1 MSRSSIYSA
10 VLHGRQYLDPQDT
23 MVTKTI
29 RALPFID
36 QQVIHT
42 CTVNKYIL
50 PTVPRAYHCSFVHT
64 YSLGRNLRFLAGV
77 VNSSIMG
84 LIIIR

>member
-10 VLHGRQYLDPQDT
+10 VLHGRQYLDPQDK

-36 QQVIHT
+36 
-42 CTVNKYIL
+42 
-50 PTVPRAYHCSFVHT
+50 
-64 YSLGRNLRFLAGV
+64 
-77 VNSSIMG
+77 
-84 LIIIR
+84 